1 MVRKAVVLVMAGLM
15 AGSALA
21 WANSTTTRAQASL
34 TIPALTRL
42 SLAGTSDGGREIS
55 VSVEVPTAAAHASGF
70 VELKGAA
77 VFVVRS
83 NVPWTLVVR
92 PADRL
97 LQGVVEVRAG
107 RGEYRPVRPEGLVL
121 ARGTPGVHEILLDYR
136 VGLDGGAGWSGGRT
150 LALVYAVEG

>member
-1 MVRKAVVLVMAGLM
+1 VLVMAVLM

-21 WANSTTTRAQASL
+21 WASATTVSSQAAL
-34 TIPALTRL
+34 TIPALTRI
-42 SLAGTSDGGREIS
+42 SLAGTSTAGQEIS

-70 VELKGAA
+70 VELRRA
-77 VFVVRS
+77 VVLVVRS

-92 PADRL
+92 PADL
-97 LQGVVEVRAG
+97 SSQGVEVRTG

-136 VGLDGGAGWSGGRT
+136 LVLDGGAGWSGGRT
-150 LALVYAVEG
+150 LTLVYAVEG